1 MDTVNKWAT
10 AVEFVCCNEIDQCQ
24 NVADQSVSAGSIQ
37 CITEHKGF
45 EAVCIKYV
53 GVANSVFLISAALRH

>member
-1 MDTVNKWAT
+1 MDTVNKWPT

-24 NVADQSVSAGSIQ
+24 NVAHQSVSAGSIQ

-53 GVANSVFLISAALRH
+53 TVHAKTSYKLAK